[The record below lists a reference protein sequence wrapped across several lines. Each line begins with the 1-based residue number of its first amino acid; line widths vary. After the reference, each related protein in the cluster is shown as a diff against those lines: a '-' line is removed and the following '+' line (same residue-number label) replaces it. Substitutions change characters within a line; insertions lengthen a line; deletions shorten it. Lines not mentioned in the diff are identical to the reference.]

1 MAVRRVVTGVDDRGR
16 SVFLSDG
23 PAHGGDAWAEVWLT
37 DPVLGLDAVVDPNL
51 GLGVLEPPAGGTA
64 FRVFQVPPDA
74 VMRERMAA
82 NPNGIE
88 GVEPDGFHTTRTL
101 DYVMVLEGEIT
112 LELDAD
118 EVTLGPGDCVIQRGT
133 RHAWRNRGEHPV
145 RMMAVMLSTRSAPG
159 GPGSDGPGPG
169 GPGPHGSGPHGSGSG
184 GAGAHEDGARDPGT
198 PDGEA

>member
-1 MAVRRVVTGVDDRGR
+1 MAVRRVVTGVDEQGR

-23 PAHGGDAWAEVWLT
+23 PAHGGDTWAEVWLT
-37 DPVLGLDAVVDPNL
+37 HPGLGLDAVVDPNL
-51 GLGVLEPPAGGTA
+51 GSGVLEPPAGGTA

-82 NPNGIE
+82 NPSGID

-145 RMMAVMLSTRSAPG
+145 RMMAVMLSTR
-159 GPGSDGPGPG
+159 PGPSS
-169 GPGPHGSGPHGSGSG
+169 PGP
-184 GAGAHEDGARDPGT
+184 AEDGAPDPGT
-198 PDGEA
+198 LDREARADGT